1 MILDY
6 LKNAKLY
13 YGVSEGLE
21 KGFKFLQENDFS
33 KMEPGRYEIDGSNVY
48 AMVQQYDTK
57 LIENCRW
64 EAHRKYI
71 DIQYIVSGK
80 EKMGYSNIKNMKEI
94 EYKEEKD
101 FVHMDGNGDFVTV
114 EAGEFAVF
122 FPEDVHA
129 PCVSIND
136 DPKPVK
142 KVVVKV
148 RV

>member
-101 FVHMDGNGDFVTV
+101 FVDRKSTRLNSSHT
-114 EAGEFAVF
+114 
-122 FPEDVHA
+122 
-129 PCVSIND
+129 
-136 DPKPVK
+136 
-142 KVVVKV
+142 
-148 RV
+148 